1 MMLISTLLSTV
12 IIILFVDVKKILS
25 IKMLDS
31 VYVRDDFQM
40 LMTDLGF

>member
-40 LMTDLGF
+40 LVTDSGF